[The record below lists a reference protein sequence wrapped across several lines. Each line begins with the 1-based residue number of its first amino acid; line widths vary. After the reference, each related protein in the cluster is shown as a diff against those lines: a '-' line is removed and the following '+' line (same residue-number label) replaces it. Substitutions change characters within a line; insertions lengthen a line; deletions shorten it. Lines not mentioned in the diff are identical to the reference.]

1 MYLSVL
7 DIDEQMIGILLLMYN
22 IGMLLL
28 MYNIGMLLLMYNATS
43 NGVVDPQFRY
53 DGYKLTFCDVL

>member
-7 DIDEQMIGILLLMYN
+7 DIDEQMIGI
-22 IGMLLL
+22 LLL